1 MTPSQKP
8 EWIET
13 AKKKTSSFP
22 RSISRGLPVIALV
35 VSTSILGVGAIF
47 ADSAEESP
55 VKAVEFSAPV
65 EFDPSATSTAASIE
79 IPLIDTSLTFS
90 EEDDEVLGYEDD
102 LEVLG
107 YEDDL
112 EDLDEDE
119 GDDEDE
125 DDESDEDEGDE
136 DEGDDD

>member
-1 MTPSQKP
+1 MTLSQKP

-13 AKKKTSSFP
+13 AEKKASPFP

-55 VKAVEFSAPV
+55 VKAVEFSAPA
-65 EFDPSATSTAASIE
+65 EFDPSATSTTPSIE
-79 IPLIDTSLTFS
+79 NPLIGTLPTVG
-90 EEDDEVLGYEDD
+90 EEDDEVLGDED
-102 LEVLG
+102 
-107 YEDDL
+107 ED

-119 GDDEDE
+119 DEDLDEDEDE
-125 DDESDEDEGDE
+125 DDE
-136 DEGDDD
+136 GDDD